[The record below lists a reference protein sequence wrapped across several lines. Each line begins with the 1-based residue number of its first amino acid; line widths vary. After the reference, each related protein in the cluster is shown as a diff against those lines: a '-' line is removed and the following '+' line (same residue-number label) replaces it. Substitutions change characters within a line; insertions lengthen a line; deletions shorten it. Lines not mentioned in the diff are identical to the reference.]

1 MYLKRLRYWLD
12 NYMSK
17 GTPAIVMALFVLSGL
32 IIVFVATLLFVF
44 RLEPKPESSYW
55 DYIWVTFLHTYDP
68 SQLAYDDKP
77 WQYEIIIFIACLAG
91 LFLLSTLVGVL
102 MAGFQAKILELR
114 KGKTLVVEE
123 DHTLILGWS
132 EEVISVIR
140 EIIIAN
146 HNRKNACIV
155 ILSEKEKMWMED
167 EIRIKIGNSGN
178 TRIVCRS
185 GSPIEFS
192 DLDIVVPH
200 KARAVIVISPDN
212 IANPDAYVMKVILAL
227 TSDKFPA
234 PIKSIVCSLAD
245 EDNRNIARL
254 IGGERISVVAA
265 ENVIAQ
271 IITQTCRQPGLS
283 FVYQELLD
291 FDGDEIY
298 FQNEPRLFAFDYRD
312 AVMSYETS
320 TIIGIR
326 KASNEIVLNPSSF
339 SMLGMGDSL
348 IAISE
353 DDDTVIMSGIAKPP
367 INTEAIS
374 NGTEPIQKRE
384 RVLILGWNKNAPNI
398 LRELDHYVTME
409 SQARVVAERL
419 VGEHIFQ
426 LDADLKKLDC
436 TFTYGSITKRG
447 VLDSL
452 DIPSFDSVILL
463 SYDDIHDVQ
472 EADSQTLVT
481 LVHLRDIAAKSG
493 KQLSIVS
500 EMRDERNRSLVEI
513 DSVHDFIVSHQL
525 VSLLMTQLSENPELD
540 YVFKDLFD
548 DSGVEIYLKAV
559 EVYVKTDMPVNFY
572 TVSEAALRR
581 NETAIG
587 YKRIA
592 DQGKVK
598 VNPKKSDMVTFQHGD
613 MIVVLAEQ

>member
-1 MYLKRLRYWLD
+1 MLKRLRYKLD
-12 NYMSK
+12 NYLSR
-17 GTPAIVMALFVLSGL
+17 GTPAIIIALCVLSL
-32 IIVFVATLLFVF
+32 VVIVIVATILFALH
-44 RLEPKPESSYW
+44 LEPKPDSTYW
-55 DYIWVTFLHTYDP
+55 DYLWVTFLHTYDP

-77 WQYEIIIFIACLAG
+77 WQYLAIIFIACLAG
-91 LFLLSTLVGVL
+91 LFLLSTLIGVI
-102 MAGFQAKILELR
+102 MAGFQSKILELR
-114 KGKTLVVEE
+114 KGKTIVVEE

-140 EIIIAN
+140 ELVIAN
-146 HNRKNACIV
+146 RNRKNPCIV

-167 EIRIKIGNSGN
+167 EIRIKIGNTENSK
-178 TRIVCRS
+178 IVCRS

-200 KARAVIVISPDN
+200 KARSVIIISPDN
-212 IANPDAYVMKVILAL
+212 VGNPDAYVMKVVLAL
-227 TSDKFPA
+227 TGNKFPSKV
-234 PIKSIVCSLAD
+234 KSIVCSLTD
-245 EDNRNIARL
+245 EDNRKIARL
-254 IGGERISVVAA
+254 IGDKCISVVAA

-291 FDGDEIY
+291 FAGDEIY
-298 FQNEPRLFAFDYRD
+298 FQNEPRLFAFEYRD
-312 AVMSYETS
+312 AVMGYETS

-326 KASNEIVLNPSSF
+326 KASKEIVLNPSSF
-339 SMLGMGDSL
+339 SLLGLGDSL

-353 DDDTVIMSGIAKPP
+353 DDNTVVMSGNKNYDIQ
-367 INTEAIS
+367 ESLIS
-374 NGTEPIQKRE
+374 NGWEPIPKRE

-398 LRELDHYVTME
+398 LRELDQYVTME

-447 VLDSL
+447 MLDSL

-472 EADSQTLVT
+472 EADSQTLIT
-481 LVHLRDIAAKSG
+481 LVHLRDIATNSG
-493 KQLSIVS
+493 KPLSIVS
-500 EMRDERNRSLVEI
+500 EMRDVRNRSLVEI

-540 YVFKDLFD
+540 FVFKDLFD
-548 DSGVEIYLKAV
+548 DEGVEIYLKPV
-559 EVYVKTDMPVNFY
+559 EVYVKTDVPVNFY
-572 TVSEAALRR
+572 TVSESALRR

-587 YKRIA
+587 YKRTA
-592 DQGKVK
+592 DGGNVK
-598 VNPKKSDMVTFQHGD
+598 VNPKKNESIIYQPGD
-613 MIVVLAEQ
+613 MIIVLSVR